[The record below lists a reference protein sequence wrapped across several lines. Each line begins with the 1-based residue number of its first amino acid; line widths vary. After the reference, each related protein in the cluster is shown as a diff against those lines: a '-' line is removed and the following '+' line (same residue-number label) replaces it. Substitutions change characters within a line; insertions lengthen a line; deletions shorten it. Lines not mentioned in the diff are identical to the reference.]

1 MLSRLISLLRRIPA
15 VGWAINRLR
24 PAHDLGEIAVAP
36 AAVDQAHGN
45 GVETVSTPDIEIA
58 KGPLH
63 DVTAHATA
71 SADAIDEPDTTSP
84 VVAEQSPA
92 ATVEIAADDV
102 CGPALDVEDA
112 PVALAQASIAPDAIE
127 SVSAELLLGSS
138 DNRPVEVEVEQVLEE
153 PARPAEATLATVEV
167 VATAPVEDSAPVP
180 CDDVSAVSAEFAR
193 VRRDEPDLAMVLPD
207 AVATEPHE
215 SGIAAGDVSVP
226 AQEVEVAPVALA
238 QASLASDTIESLPA
252 DTSLIGSDDRSV
264 EVEEI
269 PEELAQPTEV
279 AVAPVELV
287 ATAGVEDCAPVPA
300 DERGP
305 VSAEVALACPD
316 EPALAMVLPEAVATA
331 AEEELRSDGE
341 VDHQIVREA
350 AAEPAVA
357 APMPESR
364 SQRTPR
370 RKTEQPADR
379 TALIRQRWAE
389 TGIRMW
395 NPRLHGAGNA
405 TLNIQGR
412 IELLPPADGETMPR
426 YDKLE
431 FKLLGGQ
438 IVCEGVIVEAP
449 APASHRSFSQFAEPR
464 HAERAREP
472 ARARQAALA

>member
-36 AAVDQAHGN
+36 AAIDQAHGN

-63 DVTAHATA
+63 DVTVHATA
-71 SADAIDEPDTTSP
+71 SADAVDEADTTSP

-102 CGPALDVEDA
+102 CGPALDVEAA
-112 PVALAQASIAPDAIE
+112 PVALAQTSIAPDAIE
-127 SVSAELLLGSS
+127 SVTAELLLGSS
-138 DNRPVEVEVEQVLEE
+138 DDRPVEVEQVLEE
-153 PARPAEATLATVEV
+153 HAQPAEANLAPVEV
-167 VATAPVEDSAPVP
+167 VATAPVEDSAPGP
-180 CDDVSAVSAEFAR
+180 CDDVSAVSAEFALAHL
-193 VRRDEPDLAMVLPD
+193 DEPDLAMVLTEV
-207 AVATEPHE
+207 VATELHE

-287 ATAGVEDCAPVPA
+287 ATAEVEDCAPVPA

-316 EPALAMVLPEAVATA
+316 EPALAMVQPEAVATA
-331 AEEELRSDGE
+331 AQEELRSDSE
-341 VDHQIVREA
+341 VDHQIVREV

-357 APMPESR
+357 AHMPESR

-389 TGIRMW
+389 TGVRMW

-449 APASHRSFSQFAEPR
+449 APASHRSFSQLAEPR
-464 HAERAREP
+464 PAERAREP

>member
-36 AAVDQAHGN
+36 AAVDQAHGH

-58 KGPLH
+58 KGPLR
-63 DVTAHATA
+63 DVTVHATA

-92 ATVEIAADDV
+92 ASVEIAADDV
-102 CGPALDVEDA
+102 CGPALDVEAA
-112 PVALAQASIAPDAIE
+112 PVALAQTSIAPDAIE
-127 SVSAELLLGSS
+127 SVTAEMSLGSS
-138 DNRPVEVEVEQVLEE
+138 GDRPVEVEQVLEE
-153 PARPAEATLATVEV
+153 PAHPVEANLATVEV

-180 CDDVSAVSAEFAR
+180 SDDVSAVSAEFAPAHL
-193 VRRDEPDLAMVLPD
+193 DEPDLAMVLPE

-215 SGIAAGDVSVP
+215 SGIAAGDVAVP

-238 QASLASDTIESLPA
+238 QASIASDTIESLPA

-279 AVAPVELV
+279 AVAPVEIV
-287 ATAGVEDCAPVPA
+287 ATAEVEDCAPVPA
-300 DERGP
+300 DERRP
-305 VSAEVALACPD
+305 VSAEVALTCPD
-316 EPALAMVLPEAVATA
+316 EPALAMVQPEAVATA

-341 VDHQIVREA
+341 VDHQIVREV
-350 AAEPAVA
+350 AAELAVA

-389 TGIRMW
+389 TGVRMW